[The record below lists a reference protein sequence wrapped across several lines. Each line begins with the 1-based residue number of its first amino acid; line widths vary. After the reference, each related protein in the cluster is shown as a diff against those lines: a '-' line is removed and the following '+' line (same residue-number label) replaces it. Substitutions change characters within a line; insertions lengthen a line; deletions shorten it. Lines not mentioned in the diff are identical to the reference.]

1 MSDETP
7 TTLYSL
13 KQGIRAEIRERSQ
26 ELLEETYPEDTIAE
40 IVDSWVPIY
49 TFDLLQV
56 AAKNP
61 NMAVLE
67 PELGPAFDGTPTP
80 VNIIAANIYEALSAV
95 AFDEWTAIREE
106 ATR

>member
-1 MSDETP
+1 MSEQ
-7 TTLYSL
+7 TTLRDLEQSV
-13 KQGIRAEIRERSQ
+13 KAEIRKRAK
-26 ELLEETYPEDTIAE
+26 ELLEDRYPEDTVAE

-56 AAKNP
+56 AAENLT
-61 NMAVLE
+61 MAVLE

-80 VNIIAANIYEALSAV
+80 VNIIAANIYEALNAV
-95 AFDEWTAIREE
+95 AFDEWTAIQEE